1 MKLKILVIG
10 LGHYVCGNKENL
22 GTIAPSIFFNSGH
35 LVSEIVFISKTKKSA
50 QSGRIKL
57 AKIKKLANSNI
68 KYKVEDLENKT
79 LDTIIEDLKPDASI
93 ISIPDS
99 LHAKFSCI
107 LTKRKIH
114 CLVVKPMALKVAD
127 AKNMIES
134 AEKNNVFGCVE
145 FHKRFDEANL
155 ILKNEIQK
163 HTFGDLLYAVINYSQ
178 PRYIPE
184 KFFKKWAHTTDV
196 FCYLGVHYVDL
207 IFFLTNFKPK
217 SVTSWGQKK
226 SLLKNGIDT
235 YDCINTVIEWEKKN
249 KDIFISSHNTNWIE
263 SKNSSAISYQN
274 ISFIGTDGRVE
285 SDQKYRGIKL
295 LNDKNGIKEI
305 NPYFSTLSLD
315 TENNNNFFGYGV
327 KSVCGFL
334 LDVTN
339 LLVNKVSLNYLIK
352 NRSSFQ
358 NSILS
363 VKVIEASSI
372 SLKQDNRKVKLD

>member
-10 LGHYVCGNKENL
+10 LGHYVCGNEGNL
-22 GTIAPSIFFNSGH
+22 GTIAPSIFFNSSH
-35 LVSEIVFISKTKKSA
+35 LISEIVFITKTKKSS
-50 QSGRIKL
+50 QTGGKKL
-57 AKIKKLANSNI
+57 ARIKKLANSNI
-68 KYKVEDLENKT
+68 KYQVEDLENKA
-79 LDTIIEDLKPDASI
+79 LETIIDDFKPDASI

-99 LHAKFSCI
+99 LHAEFSCV

-127 AKNMIES
+127 AKDMIAS

-155 ILKNEIQK
+155 ILKNEIRK
-163 HTFGDLLYAVINYSQ
+163 NTLGDLLYAVVNYSQ

-184 KFFKKWAHTTDV
+184 KHFKKWAHTTDV

-217 SVTSWGQKK
+217 FVTSWGQKK

-235 YDCINTVIEWEKKN
+235 YDSINTIVEWEKKN
-249 KDIFISSHNTNWIE
+249 KETFISSHNTNWIE

-305 NPYFSTLSLD
+305 NPYFSTLSMD
-315 TENNNNFFGYGV
+315 IENNNNFFGYGV
-327 KSVCGFL
+327 KSICGFL
-334 LDVTN
+334 LDITN
-339 LLVNKVSLNYLIK
+339 ILEKKVSLNYLIK
-352 NRSSFQ
+352 NRPSFQ

-363 VKVIEASSI
+363 VKVIEGSTT
-372 SLKQDNRKVKLD
+372 SLKQGSRKVRLD